1 MSPSAE
7 SRGRAR
13 RDEGFS
19 LIEII
24 VALGIFSIVLVAL
37 LPQLIV
43 GIRATGTARVVSQAK
58 GIGQGQL
65 ERMRHLPFH
74 IAPAA
79 GDYVDVLDYYYPDLD
94 TPGTT
99 PTCKT
104 GTAYNLPTTG
114 WSGFVAAG
122 TAARCDYEPATGA
135 FHRTVEV
142 VAAQSGI
149 TGFTVVVDTQF
160 LSGATPPVPV
170 SPLSGY
176 DTRTVGR
183 DNPASSQIGVT
194 VTVLYDR
201 RGTLRPVS
209 HYTQIAERLSTTS
222 RVRSEA
228 DVRVLDVGSVT
239 ADKVPLTFSAGLL
252 NLTGSVS
259 YASTVNANLAVTSA
273 GLATGEQGSGASR
286 TLEAPPSLTT
296 TASSEPAGV
305 LSVGGCSYACWGGT
319 SLPGFAMS
327 AENGLPTAGTEALPA
342 QVLLS
347 DVTNEGLSFGNS
359 IAGYRPALDLSP
371 PLVRMDPS
379 VSSGPSG
386 LASGCA
392 VGATGTSS
400 YLSASG
406 YLNTTDTNLTGEVD
420 SCAVARAKPVEL
432 FPTSFA
438 PHGVVRIELERA
450 SARCR
455 VQGAGHAAS
464 TSYDYSAVVKY
475 FNGTD
480 YTTAATVIPGL
491 TTDPLESVPL
501 TTAVG
506 GGHTL
511 GDYISSWSSL
521 TGDKVVDVHSA
532 GVAQVN
538 LPGIVN
544 IASTP
549 VRPDAAAESGLD
561 DNSVV
566 SLTLGALSCRA
577 EDAR

>member
-1 MSPSAE
+1 MS
-7 SRGRAR
+7 
-13 RDEGFS
+13 
-19 LIEII
+19 
-24 VALGIFSIVLVAL
+24 LGIFAIVLVAL

-43 GIRATGTARVVSQAK
+43 GIQATATARVVSQAK

-79 GDYVDVLDYYYPDLD
+79 GDYVDVLDYYFPDLG

-99 PTCKT
+99 PTCKS
-104 GTAYNLPTTG
+104 GGDYNLPATA
-114 WSGFVAAG
+114 WSGYVAAG
-122 TAARCDYEPATGA
+122 SAARCDYEPVTGA
-135 FHRTVEV
+135 FYRSVKV
-142 VAAQSGI
+142 VAAEPGI
-149 TGFTVVVDTQF
+149 RGFTVVVDTQF
-160 LSGATPPVPV
+160 LSGATPPAPV

-176 DTRTVGR
+176 DTQTVGK
-183 DNPASSQIGVT
+183 DSPAASQIGVS
-194 VTVLYDR
+194 VTVFYDR

-259 YASTVNANLAVTSA
+259 YASTVNANLAATSA
-273 GLATGEQGSGASR
+273 GLATGEQGGGASR

-296 TASSEPAGV
+296 TATAETAGV
-305 LSVGGCSYACWGGT
+305 LPVGACSYACWGGT
-319 SLPGFAMS
+319 SLPGFSLS
-327 AENGLPTAGTEALPA
+327 ADDGLPTAGTEAGPA
-342 QVLLS
+342 QVL
-347 DVTNEGLSFGNS
+347 VTDLTNSGLTFGNS
-359 IAGYRPALDLSP
+359 VSDYRPALDLSP
-371 PLVRMDPS
+371 PLVRLDPS
-379 VSSGPSG
+379 ASSGSSG
-386 LASGCA
+386 LSGCA
-392 VGATGTSS
+392 VGATGSAS

-406 YLNTTDTNLTGEVD
+406 YLKTTEADLTGIVE

-438 PHGVVRIELERA
+438 PRGVVRIELERA
-450 SARCR
+450 SARCS
-455 VQGAGHAAS
+455 VQGSAHAAS
-464 TSYDYSAVVKY
+464 TSYDYRAVVRY
-475 FNGTD
+475 FDGTD
-480 YTTAATVIPGL
+480 YTTAATVVPGL
-491 TTDPLESVPL
+491 ITDPLESVPL
-501 TTAVG
+501 TTSVG

-511 GDYISSWSSL
+511 GDYISSWSAL
-521 TGDKVVDVHSA
+521 TSDKVVDVRRA
-532 GVAQVN
+532 GVTNVN

-549 VRPDAAAESGLD
+549 VRPDATAPSGLD

-566 SLTLGALSCRA
+566 SLTVGALSCRA